1 MDINMNNARA
11 EKPLCYSFY
20 YILQVE
26 NYFCY
31 KNKFYLLLSSKQIT
45 LPPWMPV
52 ETWKYKKITHTFV
65 NK

>member
-20 YILQVE
+20 YILQID

-31 KNKFYLLLSSKQIT
+31 KNKFYLLLSSKHIT

-52 ETWKYKKITHTFV
+52 ET
-65 NK
+65 